1 MEAIENMLVDFSKN
15 NTDSVNG
22 LGKYLKNG
30 LPSNDYINSVLNELY
45 DGAVQ
50 IAPTQVILWYKV
62 PYEVDGEMNRH
73 YKISDE
79 NNTELFDGN
88 VTVQECTHHIDGL
101 IVDIS
106 TLGGYIPEGTT
117 IPVKNTATLGKLY
130 DDATVD
136 IIYRS
141 TQLTNNNKATTSF
154 VENTTN
160 IVIQEQQEETTD
172 TIDTELKDTAN
183 AVLEEQKEVANT
195 EVVETKDATNV
206 VLEESEKLTETKQ
219 IQKAQENE
227 EVTVQEKGE
236 KAITPSEDI
245 VSTNNSNNNK
255 EEFADI
261 VNENLTESE
270 TKTIDEL
277 EVEEASKPNNE
288 SEIKVKNVEPLSN
301 NTDLVDD
308 FSEKAQ

>member
-1 MEAIENMLVDFSKN
+1 MQRIIFKN
-15 NTDSVNG
+15 FNF
-22 LGKYLKNG
+22 LRKNF
-30 LPSNDYINSVLNELY
+30 
-45 DGAVQ
+45 
-50 IAPTQVILWYKV
+50 
-62 PYEVDGEMNRH
+62 
-73 YKISDE
+73 
-79 NNTELFDGN
+79 LF
-88 VTVQECTHHIDGL
+88 VTTA
-101 IVDIS
+101 
-106 TLGGYIPEGTT
+106 
-117 IPVKNTATLGKLY
+117 ATLGKLY